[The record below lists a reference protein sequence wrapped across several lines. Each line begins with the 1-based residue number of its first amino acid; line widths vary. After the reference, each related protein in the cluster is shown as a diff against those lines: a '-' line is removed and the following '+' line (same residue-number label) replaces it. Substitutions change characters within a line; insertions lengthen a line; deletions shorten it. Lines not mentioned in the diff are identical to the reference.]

1 MVCRSGG
8 SLSRGCGR
16 FLLRGIGRI
25 VTLLAAVVSPLSEGP
40 AMSLRRLFRR
50 RPHVPF
56 AEWGAEVRRFDLPA
70 EGIVEFAQWR
80 HTCVS
85 EQPITQEEVDGLRQ
99 FIRPGDFVID
109 VGAHTGDSTVPLA
122 LACGPTGRV
131 LALEPNRHVYK
142 ILEQNAALN
151 AGRTRIDCRCCAAT
165 PEEGTFVFHYGDASF
180 CNGGADGSRNWNP
193 FRKKFPLQVEGRN
206 LLQILRT
213 EYAECLPSLSYV
225 KVDAE
230 GFDCQI
236 LESILPILR
245 ERQPVVRTEVFKRLS
260 AGERHALFDLLASA
274 GYELHRYTAGAEP
287 VGPALARNR
296 MNVERHFDV
305 IALPKKRRAQ
315 AAA

>member
-1 MVCRSGG
+1 
-8 SLSRGCGR
+8 
-16 FLLRGIGRI
+16 
-25 VTLLAAVVSPLSEGP
+25 
-40 AMSLRRLFRR
+40 MSLRRLFRR

-70 EGIVEFAQWR
+70 EGVVEFAQWR
-80 HTCVS
+80 HPCVS

-142 ILEQNAALN
+142 ILEQNASLN

-165 PEEGTFVFHYGDASF
+165 PDDGTFVFHYGDASF
-180 CNGGADGSRNWNP
+180 CNGGAGGSRNWNP

-206 LLQILRT
+206 LLQILRS
-213 EYAECLPSLSYV
+213 EYAECLPWLSYV

-230 GFDCQI
+230 GFDRQI

-260 AGERHALFDLLASA
+260 TGERQALFDLLTSA
-274 GYELHRYTAGAEP
+274 GYELHRYAAGGKP

-296 MNVERHFDV
+296 MNAERHFDV
-305 IALPKKRRAQ
+305 IALPKKHRGQ